1 MYIKLQ
7 GRHARCQVKGF
18 PLSFTIIDIGK
29 LSGLQ
34 SQTVCCFIMTSC
46 LIVTSLEFGL
56 RRVEGKNNFPF
67 D

>member
-7 GRHARCQVKGF
+7 GRHAHCQVKGF
-18 PLSFTIIDIGK
+18 PLSFTIIDMGK
-29 LSGLQ
+29 LSGFQ
-34 SQTVCCFIMTSC
+34 SQTVCCF
-46 LIVTSLEFGL
+46 IVTSLEFGL